1 MLSPGARYFFH
12 MGYSILIRQILK
24 IKEFIGSTKTK
35 PRLKSPLGGP
45 LRLNQG
51 GTYRLI
57 SVDLI
62 LGNLQFEWFAPWLL
76 VVLLAKEKI
85 IVKAISWNWR
95 WKFTFESP
103 LHSFG
108 YVGKSWENAQLMH
121 RMKWYKWLNENILN
135 LNSLCIYYETN
146 CSCFLVSICLL
157 MWEIY

>member
-24 IKEFIGSTKTK
+24 IEEFIGSTKTK

-62 LGNLQFEWFAPWLL
+62 LGNLQF
-76 VVLLAKEKI
+76 K
-85 IVKAISWNWR
+85 
-95 WKFTFESP
+95 
-103 LHSFG
+103 
-108 YVGKSWENAQLMH
+108 
-121 RMKWYKWLNENILN
+121 
-135 LNSLCIYYETN
+135 
-146 CSCFLVSICLL
+146 
-157 MWEIY
+157 